1 MDAATLLTLAGQKR
15 QSGKPA
21 FEANICAIVGRYWY
35 CTLREHQN
43 WNGKAKSPTNH
54 EWAFLS
60 SILQSTYSLLT
71 KHLVGL

>member
-1 MDAATLLTLAGQKR
+1 MVPTAMECRWSPVSQSVKAGSLLLKLI
-15 QSGKPA
+15 
-21 FEANICAIVGRYWY
+21 FVL

-43 WNGKAKSPTNH
+43 WNGKIKSPTNH